1 MSDVAKEAWRKYLIQ
16 LQVNPLRTKALT
28 SGVIAGLGDALAQKI
43 SGIKK
48 LQLRRLLL
56 FSLFGFAYGG
66 PFGHY
71 LHKLMSVIFKGKNDT
86 KTVAKM
92 VLFEQL
98 TSSPLNNLLFMLY
111 YGLVIEG
118 IPWVFVKD
126 KIKKDFTSVQV
137 AAWKVGPMVAWVN
150 NQFVP
155 LQLRV
160 IFQCFV
166 GLCWYICPNQFTLI
180 DPSDLFNLDHVK

>member
-71 LHKLMSVIFKGKNDT
+71 LHKLMSVIFKGKNDS

-126 KIKKDFTSVQV
+126 KIRKDFTSVQV

-166 GLCWYICPNQFTLI
+166 GLCWTIFL
-180 DPSDLFNLDHVK
+180 NLKARSAVIKDS

>member
-71 LHKLMSVIFKGKNDT
+71 LHKLMSVLFKGKNDS

-92 VLFEQL
+92 EWKFLNLLGFVRTIDFLSFEQPAVHAVL
-98 TSSPLNNLLFMLY
+98 WL
-111 YGLVIEG
+111 G

-166 GLCWYICPNQFTLI
+166 GLCWTIFL
-180 DPSDLFNLDHVK
+180 NLKARSAVIKDS

>member
-1 MSDVAKEAWRKYLIQ
+1 MCDVAKEAWRKYLIQ
-16 LQVNPLRTKALT
+16 LQVNPLWTKALT
-28 SGVIAGLGDALAQKI
+28 SGVVAALGEALAQRI
-43 SGIKK
+43 SGVKK
-48 LQLRRLLL
+48 IELRKVLL
-56 FSLFGFAYGG
+56 FSVFGFAYGG

-71 LHKLMSVIFKGKNDT
+71 LHKLMSIIFKGKNDT
-86 KTVAKM
+86 RTVAKM

-98 TSSPLNNLLFMLY
+98 TSSPCNNLLFMLY

-118 IPWVFVKD
+118 RTWALVKN
-126 KIKKDFTSVQV
+126 KIKKDFTPVQL

-155 LQLRV
+155 LELRV

-166 GLCWYICPNQFTLI
+166 GLCWTIFLNLKARSAVI
-180 DPSDLFNLDHVK
+180 KDP